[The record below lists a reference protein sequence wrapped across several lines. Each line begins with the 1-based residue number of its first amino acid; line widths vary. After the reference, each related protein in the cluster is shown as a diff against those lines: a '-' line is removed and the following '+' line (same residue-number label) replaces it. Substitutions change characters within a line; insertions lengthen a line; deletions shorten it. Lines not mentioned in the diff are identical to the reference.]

1 MSGISG
7 SFGYCCMARNSPLT
21 RRQQIVPSPIVL
33 LLPPHFSLPV
43 FLVTCRCDPFRFL
56 YLLKHF
62 RARGRIYAR
71 PNARARR
78 RARAHAHRRAHGS
91 QELAEIGVDEAVRA
105 AIRASTAQAS
115 RWRCPPRFHGG
126 ATLQLAAASRAGV
139 ATANMR
145 RLLRG
150 E

>member
-1 MSGISG
+1 M
-7 SFGYCCMARNSPLT
+7 
-21 RRQQIVPSPIVL
+21 
-33 LLPPHFSLPV
+33 
-43 FLVTCRCDPFRFL
+43 
-56 YLLKHF
+56 
-62 RARGRIYAR
+62 RART
-71 PNARARR
+71 RAHAD
-78 RARAHAHRRAHGS
+78 ARAHAHRRAHGS

-150 E
+150 ARARSAERPHWGMALARSPAGLLLWTDSAARGSAAPAVEAPRCPGARQWGGGKGA

>member
-78 RARAHAHRRAHGS
+78 RARAR
-91 QELAEIGVDEAVRA
+91 
-105 AIRASTAQAS
+105 AQA
-115 RWRCPPRFHGG
+115 RARLAGAGRDRGGRGG
-126 ATLQLAAASRAGV
+126 AGRHPRIDGPGKPLALPAPIPRRCDAAAGARLSGW
-139 ATANMR
+139 R
-145 RLLRG
+145 RDG